1 MKGSGCYNCPVKGCT
16 AAYRGSRCAHL
27 RELAGIDTD
36 PKTNADRIRSMSD
49 EELALFQAR
58 RYAQSVFLDKE
69 KDGVILTGAA
79 KEAFIADLYHVWLRY
94 LKQPAEED

>member
-1 MKGSGCYNCPVKGCT
+1 M
-16 AAYRGSRCAHL
+16 

>member
-1 MKGSGCYNCPVKGCT
+1 MGGQGDTEGVGCADC
-16 AAYRGSRCAHL
+16 R
-27 RELAGIDTD
+27 AGNPPSNWRAGENYVPD
-36 PKTNADRIRSMSD
+36 TNADRIRAMSD
-49 EELALFQAR
+49 EELALFQAK

-69 KDGVILTGAA
+69 KDGVVLTGAA